1 MVLYWWDSRDGPDL
15 SGWWFGVEKGSD
27 VVWAYASTD
36 SRYPAHTAWPVPHNG
51 PVDETITLSWTS
63 TTIPEEDVEVRWSG
77 NDENN
82 VVGQVSQ
89 SKDATSASGA
99 GEYVEWRRMLPFDD
113 ITDGA
118 ANHDTFLRL
127 CARLGLYSDVR
138 TLLRSTFSCA
148 KESYSGGCEFQK
160 GKQIKGCPSPQS
172 PLSFAPNS

>member
-1 MVLYWWDSRDGPDL
+1 MMEVSGCLHAVVGPTIRGHYEPCGHNHGKPAFKKTQLTNGHEVFLYWWDARDGPDL

-36 SRYPAHTAWPVPHNG
+36 SRHPAHTAWRVPHNG

-63 TTIPEEDVEVRWSG
+63 ATIPEQDEEVRWSG

-82 VVGQVSQ
+82 
-89 SKDATSASGA
+89 ARGA
-99 GEYVEWRRMLPFDD
+99 GEYVEWRRMLPVDD
-113 ITDGA
+113 ITDGV

-138 TLLRSTFSCA
+138 T
-148 KESYSGGCEFQK
+148 
-160 GKQIKGCPSPQS
+160 PS
-172 PLSFAPNS
+172 